1 MAKTN
6 SEGRAAAVKDDK
18 RQGVSISVEDL
29 VIEYQAKGQP
39 PLRVVDGIGFQV
51 SPGKRL
57 ALVGPSG
64 CGKSSIL
71 KVLCGLQ
78 RPAAGRVSY
87 DGMSPAEAGKRRIFG
102 MVPQHDALLKWR
114 TTAGNIGL
122 PLRLDGQDR
131 PRVKQRVD
139 ELLALFGLAEFGAFY
154 PSKLSGGMRSR
165 ASIARALAVEPEILL
180 LDECFASLDVLT
192 RERLYKELSPMW
204 SHLGTS
210 LVFIT
215 HSVPEAVY
223 LADEVIVLSPLPGKV
238 IGRLTIA
245 AEQPR
250 PEGFMN
256 SPVFHQATA
265 KTRGLLGL

>member
-1 MAKTN
+1 L
-6 SEGRAAAVKDDK
+6 KDDL
-18 RQGVSISVEDL
+18 RRGSSITVEDL
-29 VIEYQAKGQP
+29 VVEYRAKGQP
-39 PLRVVDGIGFQV
+39 TLRAVDGIGFHV

-71 KVLCGLQ
+71 KVMCGLQ
-78 RPAAGRVSY
+78 QPAAGRVRY

-114 TTAGNIGL
+114 TTAGNVGL

-131 PRVKQRVD
+131 ASIKRRVD
-139 ELLALFGLAEFGAFY
+139 QLLAMFGLAEFGAFY
-154 PSKLSGGMRSR
+154 PNKLSGGMRSR

-192 RERLYKELSPMW
+192 RERLYKDLSPMW
-204 SHLGTS
+204 SQLGTS
-210 LVFIT
+210 LGFIT

-223 LADEVIVLSPLPGKV
+223 LADEVLVLSPLPGRV
-238 IGRLTIA
+238 IGRLSVPA
-245 AEQPR
+245 PQPR
-250 PEGFMN
+250 PDGFMN
-256 SPVFHQATA
+256 SDVFHQAA
-265 KTRGLLGL
+265 AQTRSLLGL